1 MRRMIEVIP
10 IQREYKGIGYIKSR
24 KSDSKI
30 MDMATDMKKVAYL
43 KNIEVVDVIVDSS
56 SGRDVDREELDELVA
71 WMEKDYIDVVVLK
84 SIFDIS
90 KDDEELLKFLRKA
103 ETLGVSVYSL
113 EHGVNVR
120 CVPEDA
126 I

>member
-43 KNIEVVDVIVDSS
+43 KNIELVDIIVDSS

-103 ETLGVSVYSL
+103 EALGVSVYSL
-113 EHGVNVR
+113 KHGVNVR

>member
-43 KNIEVVDVIVDSS
+43 KNIELVDVIVDSS

-103 ETLGVSVYSL
+103 EALGVSVYLL

-120 CVPEDA
+120 CVSEAA

>member
-30 MDMATDMKKVAYL
+30 MDMETDMKKVAYL
-43 KNIEVVDVIVDSS
+43 KNIELVDIIVDSS

-103 ETLGVSVYSL
+103 EALGVSVYSL

>member
-30 MDMATDMKKVAYL
+30 MDIETDMKKVAYL
-43 KNIEVVDVIVDSS
+43 KNIELVDIIVDSS

-103 ETLGVSVYSL
+103 EALGVSVYSL

>member
-43 KNIEVVDVIVDSS
+43 KNIELVDVIVDSS

-84 SIFDIS
+84 SIFDIP

-103 ETLGVSVYSL
+103 EALGVSVYLL

-120 CVPEDA
+120 CVPEAA

>member
-30 MDMATDMKKVAYL
+30 MDMETDMKKVAYL
-43 KNIEVVDVIVDSS
+43 KNIELVDIIVDSS

-71 WMEKDYIDVVVLK
+71 WMEKDYIEVVVLK

-103 ETLGVSVYSL
+103 EALGVSVYSL

>member
-1 MRRMIEVIP
+1 MRKIIEVIP

-43 KNIEVVDVIVDSS
+43 KNIELVDVIVDSS

-103 ETLGVSVYSL
+103 DALGVSVYSL

>member
-30 MDMATDMKKVAYL
+30 MDMETDMKKVAYL
-43 KNIEVVDVIVDSS
+43 KNIELVDIIVDSS

-90 KDDEELLKFLRKA
+90 KDEEELLKFLRKA
-103 ETLGVSVYSL
+103 EALCVSVYSL

>member
-30 MDMATDMKKVAYL
+30 MDMETDMKEVAYL
-43 KNIEVVDVIVDSS
+43 KNIELVDIIVDSS

-103 ETLGVSVYSL
+103 EVLGVSVYSL
-113 EHGVNVR
+113 EHEVNVR
-120 CVPEDA
+120 CVLEDA
-126 I
+126 M

>member
-24 KSDSKI
+24 KSDNKI
-30 MDMATDMKKVAYL
+30 MDMETYMKKVAYL
-43 KNIEVVDVIVDSS
+43 KNIELVDIIVDSS

-71 WMEKDYIDVVVLK
+71 WMEKDYIEVVVLK

-103 ETLGVSVYSL
+103 EALGVSVYSL

-120 CVPEDA
+120 CFLEDA

>member
-30 MDMATDMKKVAYL
+30 MDMETDMKKVAYL
-43 KNIEVVDVIVDSS
+43 KNIELVDVIVDSS
-56 SGRDVDREELDELVA
+56 SGRDVDREEIDELVA

-103 ETLGVSVYSL
+103 EVLGVSVYSL

>member
-30 MDMATDMKKVAYL
+30 MDMETDMKKVAYL
-43 KNIEVVDVIVDSS
+43 KNIELVDIIVDSS

-90 KDDEELLKFLRKA
+90 KDEEELLKFLRKA
-103 ETLGVSVYSL
+103 EALGVSVYSL

>member
-30 MDMATDMKKVAYL
+30 MDMETDMKKVAYL
-43 KNIEVVDVIVDSS
+43 KNIELVDIIVDSS

-71 WMEKDYIDVVVLK
+71 WMEKDYIEVVVLK

-103 ETLGVSVYSL
+103 EALGVSVYSL
-113 EHGVNVR
+113 EYGVNVR

>member
-24 KSDSKI
+24 KSDSEI
-30 MDMATDMKKVAYL
+30 MDMETDMKKVAYL
-43 KNIEVVDVIVDSS
+43 KNIELVDIIVDSS
-56 SGRDVDREELDELVA
+56 SGRDVDREEIDELVA
-71 WMEKDYIDVVVLK
+71 WMENDYIDVVVLK
-84 SIFDIS
+84 CIFDIS

-103 ETLGVSVYSL
+103 EALGVSVYSL

>member
-10 IQREYKGIGYIKSR
+10 IQKEYKGIGYIKSR
-24 KSDSKI
+24 MSDSKI
-30 MDMATDMKKVAYL
+30 MDMETDMKKVAYL
-43 KNIEVVDVIVDSS
+43 KNIELADIIVDSS

-103 ETLGVSVYSL
+103 EVLGVSVYLFIRAWS
-113 EHGVNVR
+113 
-120 CVPEDA
+120 
-126 I
+126 

>member
-24 KSDSKI
+24 KNDSKI
-30 MDMATDMKKVAYL
+30 MDMETDMKKVAYL
-43 KNIEVVDVIVDSS
+43 KNIELVDVIVDSS
-56 SGRDVDREELDELVA
+56 SGRDVDRDELDELVA

-84 SIFDIS
+84 SIFDVS
-90 KDDEELLKFLRKA
+90 KDDEEMLKFLRKA
-103 ETLGVSVYSL
+103 EALGVSVYSL